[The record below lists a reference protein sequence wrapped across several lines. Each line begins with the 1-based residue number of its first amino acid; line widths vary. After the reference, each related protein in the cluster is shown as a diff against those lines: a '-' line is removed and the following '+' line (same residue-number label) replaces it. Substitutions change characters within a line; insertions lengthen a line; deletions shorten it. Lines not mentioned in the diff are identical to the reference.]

1 MVETMK
7 WEKGKLILLDQT
19 QLPVKIKW
27 ISCHTYQ
34 RVGEAI
40 QKLEVRGAPAIGAAA
55 AFAMA
60 LAWERIIATENNA
73 KASGTPKK
81 TKNEASEKQNADENK
96 MNSATVHA
104 DENFVSDTKLQTYA
118 AMLLG
123 KNFKDKDD
131 PANISETLKKYLDAL
146 QAARNNLD
154 AARPTAVNLSW
165 ATKVMYDAACKM
177 AEAGLTPDQISS
189 ELEALA
195 IKIYE
200 QDIAK
205 NKKMGEYG
213 AEVVPENA
221 VILTHCNAGALA
233 TCGWGTALGVIRSA
247 HQQGKVKMVYSD
259 ETRPL
264 LQGSRLTAW
273 ELMEDKIPVTTITD
287 NMAAWSMKTK
297 GINIVIT
304 GADRIAANGDTAN
317 KIGTYGVALAA
328 KAHGIPFYIA
338 APASTFDFSIK
349 TGKQIPI
356 EERKAEEV
364 KSFQGAVSAPPEV
377 NVFNPAFDV
386 TPARLIAGIITE
398 YGALRPPFRKSIAK
412 LKEKVTKEEL
422 FTWKA

>member
-1 MVETMK
+1 MVETMR
-7 WEKGKLILLDQT
+7 WENGKLVLLDQT
-19 QLPVKIKW
+19 KLPLKLAW
-27 ISCHTYQ
+27 IYCDTYR
-34 RVGEAI
+34 RVGKAI
-40 QKLEVRGAPAIGAAA
+40 QNLEVRGAPAIGAAA
-55 AFAMA
+55 AFAMV
-60 LAWERIIATENNA
+60 LAWRQIA
-73 KASGTPKK
+73 
-81 TKNEASEKQNADENK
+81 EKQKE
-96 MNSATVHA
+96 SAPVRAEDT
-104 DENFVSDTKLQTYA
+104 FVTDTKLQTYA

-123 KNFKDKDD
+123 KDFGDKSKGKSIQ
-131 PANISETLKKYLDAL
+131 PSLAKLLKKF
-146 QAARNNLD
+146 AATRKKLD

-165 ATKVMYDAACKM
+165 ATKVMYDAASRM
-177 AEAGLTPDQISS
+177 AEAGLDAAQIDS

-247 HQQGKVKMVYSD
+247 HEQGKVNMVYSD

-273 ELMEDKIPVTTITD
+273 ELMEDNIPVTTITD
-287 NMAAWSMKTK
+287 NMAAWTMKTK

-349 TGKQIPI
+349 SGEEIPI
-356 EERKAEEV
+356 EERNAKEV
-364 KSFQGAVSAPPEV
+364 RSFQGAVSAPQDV

-386 TPARLIAGIITE
+386 TPAKLIAGIITE
-398 YGALRPPFRKSIAK
+398 YGVLRPPFKKAIK
-412 LKEKVTKEEL
+412 ELKTKVHKEEL
-422 FTWKA
+422 FAWKA

>member
-7 WEKGKLILLDQT
+7 WEDGKLILLDQT
-19 QLPVKIKW
+19 KLPVSVEW
-27 ISCHTYQ
+27 ISCDTYQ
-34 RVGEAI
+34 RVGKAI

-55 AFAMA
+55 AFAMV
-60 LAWERIIATENNA
+60 LAWRNIVEKYETKRDAAN
-73 KASGTPKK
+73 TP
-81 TKNEASEKQNADENK
+81 NMQ
-96 MNSATVHA
+96 
-104 DENFVSDTKLQTYA
+104 LQTYA
-118 AMLLG
+118 AMLYGSHDHAAKKLQQQL
-123 KNFKDKDD
+123 
-131 PANISETLKKYLDAL
+131 LKKFLQARNDLDAS
-146 QAARNNLD
+146 
-154 AARPTAVNLSW
+154 RPTAVNLSW
-165 ATKVMYDAACKM
+165 ATKLMYDAACKM
-177 AEAGLTPDQISS
+177 AEAGLDLPQTDA
-189 ELEALA
+189 ELEKLA
-195 IKIYE
+195 VKVYE

-205 NKKMGEYG
+205 NRKMGEYG
-213 AEVVPENA
+213 AEVVPEEA

-247 HQQGKVKMVYSD
+247 HEQGKVKMVYSD

-273 ELMEDKIPVTTITD
+273 ELLEDNIPVTTITD

-338 APASTFDFSIK
+338 APASTFDFSLK
-349 TGKQIPI
+349 NGTQIPI
-356 EERKAEEV
+356 EERNANEV
-364 KSFQGAVSAPPEV
+364 RSFQGKVSAPKNV

-386 TPARLIAGIITE
+386 TPAKLIAGIITE
-398 YGALRPPFRKSIAK
+398 YGVLRPPFSKSIK
-412 LKEKVTKEEL
+412 ELKTKVLREEL

>member
-7 WEKGKLILLDQT
+7 WEDGKLVLLDQT
-19 QLPVKIKW
+19 KLPVKVEW
-27 ISCHTYQ
+27 ISCDTYQ
-34 RVGEAI
+34 RVGKAI

-55 AFAMA
+55 AFAMV
-60 LAWERIIATENNA
+60 LAWRQIMKKDSA
-73 KASGTPKK
+73 KK
-81 TKNEASEKQNADENK
+81 TAQAVPAKTTVEEQNK
-96 MNSATVHA
+96 SATVHA

-123 KNFKDKDD
+123 KKLGGSEENIPEALKNLLKDFD
-131 PANISETLKKYLDAL
+131 AARSELDAE
-146 QAARNNLD
+146 
-154 AARPTAVNLSW
+154 RPTAVNLSW
-165 ATKVMYDAACKM
+165 ATKVMYDAACNM
-177 AEAGLTPDQISS
+177 ARADLNATQIND

-213 AEVVPENA
+213 AEIVPQDA
-221 VILTHCNAGALA
+221 IILTHCNAGALA

-247 HQQGKVKMVYSD
+247 HEQGKVNMVYSD

-273 ELMEDKIPVTTITD
+273 ELLEDKIPVTTITD

-349 TGKQIPI
+349 NGTQIPI

-364 KSFQGAVSAPPEV
+364 RRFQGKASAPKMV

-386 TPARLIAGIITE
+386 TPAKLIAGIITE
-398 YGALRPPFRKSIAK
+398 YGVLRPPFRKSIAE

>member
-7 WEKGKLILLDQT
+7 WEKGKLVLLDQT
-19 QLPVKIKW
+19 KLPVKVTW
-27 ISCHTYQ
+27 ISCDTYQ
-34 RVGEAI
+34 RVGKAI

-55 AFAMA
+55 AFAMV
-60 LAWERIIATENNA
+60 LAWRQITV
-73 KASGTPKK
+73 KQK
-81 TKNEASEKQNADENK
+81 T
-96 MNSATVHA
+96 SATVRA
-104 DENFVSDTKLQTYA
+104 DDTLVTDTKMQTYA

-123 KNFKDKDD
+123 KNLGNKGGENKI
-131 PANISETLKKYLDAL
+131 PPILKRLLKTFDAVRKKLDSS
-146 QAARNNLD
+146 
-154 AARPTAVNLSW
+154 RPTAVNLSW

-177 AEAGLTPDQISS
+177 AEAGLNIIQIDS

-213 AEVVPENA
+213 ADVVPQNA
-221 VILTHCNAGALA
+221 IILTHCNAGALA

-247 HQQGKVKMVYSD
+247 HGQGKVKMVYSD

-273 ELMEDKIPVTTITD
+273 ELMEDDIPVTTITD

-328 KAHGIPFYIA
+328 RAHGIPFYIA
-338 APASTFDFSIK
+338 APASTFDFFINS
-349 TGKQIPI
+349 GAQIPI
-356 EERKAEEV
+356 EERKTDEV
-364 KSFQGAVSAPPEV
+364 RTFQGAVSAPPKV
-377 NVFNPAFDV
+377 DVFNPAFDV
-386 TPARLIAGIITE
+386 TPAKLIAGIITE
-398 YGALRPPFRKSIAK
+398 YGVLRPPFKKAIKELKAK
-412 LKEKVTKEEL
+412 VLKEEL
-422 FTWKA
+422 FAWKA

>member
-1 MVETMK
+1 MVETMS
-7 WEKGKLILLDQT
+7 WENGKLVLLDQT
-19 QLPVKIKW
+19 KLPLKVAW
-27 ISCHTYQ
+27 ISCDTYQ
-34 RVGEAI
+34 RVGKAI

-55 AFAMA
+55 AFAMV
-60 LAWERIIATENNA
+60 LAWRQVMKTGSENKSAQLAPA
-73 KASGTPKK
+73 KT
-81 TKNEASEKQNADENK
+81 NLEKQKESAPVQADE
-96 MNSATVHA
+96 S
-104 DENFVSDTKLQTYA
+104 FVTDTKLQTYA

-123 KNFKDKDD
+123 KNFGNKGKEKKIQ
-131 PANISETLKKYLDAL
+131 PALAKLLKKFAASRKILDAS
-146 QAARNNLD
+146 
-154 AARPTAVNLSW
+154 RPTAVNLSW
-165 ATKVMYDAACKM
+165 ATKVMYDAACRM
-177 AEAGLTPDQISS
+177 AEAGLDAAQIAE

-213 AEVVPENA
+213 AEVVPQNA

-247 HQQGKVKMVYSD
+247 HEQGKVKMVYSD

-273 ELMEDKIPVTTITD
+273 ELMEDNIPVTTITD
-287 NMAAWSMKTK
+287 NMAAWTMKTK

-349 TGKQIPI
+349 TGEEIPI
-356 EERKAEEV
+356 EERNAKEV
-364 KSFQGAVSAPPEV
+364 RSFQGAVSAPQDV

-386 TPARLIAGIITE
+386 TPAKLIAGIITE
-398 YGALRPPFRKSIAK
+398 YGVLRPPFKKAIK
-412 LKEKVTKEEL
+412 ELKTKVHKEEL
-422 FTWKA
+422 FAWKA

>member
-7 WEKGKLILLDQT
+7 WENGELILLDQT
-19 QLPVKIKW
+19 QLPLKVEW
-27 ISCHTYQ
+27 IPCNTYQ

-55 AFAMA
+55 AFAMV
-60 LAWERIIATENNA
+60 LAWRQI
-73 KASGTPKK
+73 SG
-81 TKNEASEKQNADENK
+81 NEINSEKKKETVKNKNIADAKQKSAVNK
-96 MNSATVHA
+96 NKKVE
-104 DENFVSDTKLQTYA
+104 DQNFVTGIKLQTYA
-118 AMLLG
+118 AMVLG
-123 KNFKDKDD
+123 KDFSEQ
-131 PANISETLKKYLDAL
+131 SETVPLTQKILL
-146 QAARNNLD
+146 QKFNAARNELD

-165 ATKVMYDAACKM
+165 ATKVMYDAACNM
-177 AEAGLTPDQISS
+177 SEASLNAEQISN

-205 NKKMGEYG
+205 NKKMGEHG
-213 AEVVPENA
+213 AAIVPDEA

-247 HQQGKVKMVYSD
+247 HEQGKVKMVYSD

-273 ELMEDKIPVTTITD
+273 ELIEDNIPVTTITD

-349 TGKQIPI
+349 SGSQIPI

-364 KSFQGAVSAPPEV
+364 RNFQGAVSAPPQV
-377 NVFNPAFDV
+377 SVFNPSFDV
-386 TPARLIAGIITE
+386 TPAKLIAGIITE
-398 YGALRPPFRKSIAK
+398 YGVLKPPYKKSIAE
-412 LKEKVTKEEL
+412 LKAKVLKEEL